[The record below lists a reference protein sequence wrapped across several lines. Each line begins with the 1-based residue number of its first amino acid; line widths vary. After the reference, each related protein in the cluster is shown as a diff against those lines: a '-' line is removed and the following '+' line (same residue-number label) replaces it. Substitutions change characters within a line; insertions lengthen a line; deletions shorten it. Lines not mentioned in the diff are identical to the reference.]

1 MKNYCTIYLV
11 RHGETEANVKKILQ
25 GHRDYPLTR
34 KGEKQAHDLAKKLN
48 HLHFDAIF
56 ASDLGRAKR
65 TAELITLEK
74 KMTVQTTKL
83 LRERSFGKDEGKPW
97 ERQDEALKKMVRL
110 YDKLATEEKFKFK
123 FRPESESD
131 EELATRM
138 ITVLREIAVA
148 YSGKTVLV
156 VSHGG
161 IMRAFLFKL
170 GFAEVEP
177 GYDRLI
183 IKNTAYVKLLADGV
197 DFFIKHTEGIDKLDD
212 R

>member
-1 MKNYCTIYLV
+1 MKNYCTIYLI
-11 RHGETEANVKKILQ
+11 RHGETEANVKRILQ

-34 KGEKQAHDLAKKLN
+34 EGEKQARDLARKLN
-48 HLHFDAIF
+48 HFHFDAIF

-65 TAELITLEK
+65 TAELIILEK
-74 KMTVQTTKL
+74 KITVQTTKL

-97 ERQDEALKKMVRL
+97 ERQDEALKKMLRL
-110 YDKLATEEKFKFK
+110 YNELSSEGKFKFK

-131 EELATRM
+131 EELAIRM

-161 IMRAFLFKL
+161 IMRAFLIKL
-170 GFAEVEP
+170 GFAEAEL

-183 IKNTAYVKLLADGV
+183 IKNTAYVRLESDGI
-197 DFFIKHTEGIDKLDD
+197 DFFIKETKGINIL
-212 R
+212 